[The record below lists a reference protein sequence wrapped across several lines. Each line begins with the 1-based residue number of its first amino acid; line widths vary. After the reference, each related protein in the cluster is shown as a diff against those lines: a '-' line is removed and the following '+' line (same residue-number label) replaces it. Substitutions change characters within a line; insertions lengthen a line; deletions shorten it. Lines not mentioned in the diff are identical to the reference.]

1 MQFIDEVRIRA
12 LAGDGGRGCVAFRR
26 EKFVPK
32 GGPSG
37 GDGGRGGSVVF
48 VGSEN
53 ANTLFPLR
61 HRAQLKAERGRHGEG
76 SNRAGRSGEDVEVIV
91 PLGTVVF
98 DDEDDRFI
106 GEVLEHDQRLVV
118 AQGGRGGLG
127 NANFA
132 TSTRQAPRY
141 AQPGEEGEQLWL
153 RCELK
158 LLADVGV
165 VGLPNAGKSTFISVV
180 TAAKP
185 KIADYPFT
193 TLAPQLGVVARSV
206 VDRPFV
212 IADLPGLIEG
222 ASEGAGLGHR
232 FLRHVERCRALVH
245 LVDVSAREMAE
256 DEPGADEELA
266 VIEGELRSFDPALM
280 LRPRIVVATK
290 MDAVDPDR
298 LEALETAAAERDLRL
313 FRISSVTH
321 DGLDPVVAALGE
333 MLEETEPFP
342 AIGPRAGA
350 GAEAESRKTVPDE
363 GEENERPA
371 RRLDLESWDGP
382 S

>member
-12 LAGDGGRGCVAFRR
+12 IAGDGGRGCVAFRR

-53 ANTLFPLR
+53 ANTLYPLR

-76 SNRAGRSGEDVEVIV
+76 SDRAGRSGEDVEVTV

-98 DDEDDRFI
+98 DEDDDRFI
-106 GEVLEHDQRLVV
+106 GEILEHGQRLVV

-132 TSTRQAPRY
+132 TATRQAPRY

-193 TLAPQLGVVARSV
+193 TLAPQLGVVARGV

-232 FLRHVERCRALVH
+232 FLRHVERCRVLVH
-245 LVDVSAREMAE
+245 LVDVSGREMAE

-266 VIEGELRSFDPALM
+266 IIEGELRSFDPALVE
-280 LRPRIVVATK
+280 RPRIVVATK
-290 MDAVDPDR
+290 MDAVDEDR
-298 LEALETAAAERDLRL
+298 LAALESAAAARDLRL
-313 FRISSVTH
+313 FKISSVTH
-321 DGLDPVVAALGE
+321 EGLDPVVAALGE
-333 MLEETEPFP
+333 LLEQTEPFP
-342 AIGPRAGA
+342 PLGRSAA
-350 GAEAESRKTVPDE
+350 AERETEAVDGIDE
-363 GEENERPA
+363 ERPP
-371 RRLDLESWDGP
+371 RRLDLDSWDGP